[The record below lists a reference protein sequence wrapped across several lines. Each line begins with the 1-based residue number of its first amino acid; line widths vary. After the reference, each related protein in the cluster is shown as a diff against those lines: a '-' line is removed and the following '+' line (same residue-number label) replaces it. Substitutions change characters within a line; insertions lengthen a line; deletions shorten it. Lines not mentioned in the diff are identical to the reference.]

1 MGELCFFMST
11 RRILL
16 LLVSLFA
23 SVAMMA
29 QNVNVTVKLTDASN
43 DEPIGF
49 ATVSLTPE
57 KGSAKYSLTDN
68 NGKGTIEK
76 VKVGKYTFKAEIMG
90 YKSYEKAVEIT
101 KEATDLGVVK
111 MELDQR
117 VLDAASVTATGN
129 PIIIKKDTVEY
140 NASSFKT
147 TDTDMLINLLKKLPG
162 IEVDDSGTITAN
174 GETITKITIDGK
186 TFFLDDPQLASQNLP
201 AKMIEK
207 VKVVKKKSEQA
218 EFTGI
223 DDGND
228 ETIIDL
234 SVQKSMMNGIF
245 GNITGG
251 VGHDIPSKTNDMNDW
266 RYTGNG
272 MVGRFTDS
280 NQLSIIANGNN
291 GAGGM
296 GFTNMGGNM
305 MGQMMGGGGGMGGFG
320 GGMGGFGGGIT
331 TSWMGGVNAAADLL
345 DNRMELSGNYM
356 YSGSNT
362 QSMQES
368 YQENYFDG
376 YTQIEETENTSYQRN
391 NGHRVGVRLDH
402 KFSDNTSIL
411 FQPQFNY
418 SQGGYNQ
425 SQVFDTWRQNNG
437 AEAVKASDGF
447 STNYGLNSNWSANGF
462 LLFRQRLGMPGR
474 TLSLNLSWTLSN
486 NHSDGYNQSVTNT
499 IIGLHPGL
507 SLVNQR
513 VDQGSRTQNAGA
525 RLVYTEPLGGGF
537 YVEGSYQ
544 YNFSQSNSNK
554 DVYNSLYNAM
564 DTYDYDIAAR
574 TMEYLGDGEYD
585 EAYSNKIL
593 NRNINQSAG
602 LAFMYQ
608 EGDVRAQ
615 LGITAN
621 PQNQHNETNGKI
633 YDNKVLNWAPRAM
646 LFYDFNDN
654 ANIRINYNGRSG
666 QPSTSQLMPV
676 PDNSNPLSMTLGNP
690 YLQPYFNHNGRIEL
704 EYSNRATF
712 FTARLNL
719 QGGMNQNPIVNA
731 AWSENNVRY
740 SFPVNG
746 KNTWN
751 GGARIMINAPIA
763 KSNFSISNNSNINYS
778 MSSSYVGSTTLNTD
792 RFWKDEDKSDFDY
805 EAFHDAYPDLNSTPD
820 FIVNSTKTL
829 SVMERL
835 NLNYRSD
842 NFEVRLNGGTRFS
855 KPWYSVK
862 NENANDDITWNNSVG
877 GSINWTIGYTG
888 LTFTTDANYNWYN
901 GYKTDQ
907 PSRLIWNAGLQMPII
922 YNSATIALNA
932 YDMLGQRQN
941 LSRNET
947 GNYLSES
954 RSLSIGR
961 YVILSFT
968 WRFGTFGG
976 RNGRMG
982 GFGGG
987 RGGFGGGRGGRGG
1000 MGGGMM
1006 GGGMMGG
1013 GGFRGG
1019 F

>member
-1 MGELCFFMST
+1 MKGKLCFFMMKK
-11 RRILL
+11 RILL
-16 LLVSLFA
+16 VLVSLFA
-23 SVAMMA
+23 AVALSA
-29 QNVNVTVKLTDASN
+29 QNYNVTVKLEDASN
-43 DEPIGF
+43 GEPVGF
-49 ATVSLTPE
+49 ATVSLNPE
-57 KGSAKYSLTDN
+57 KGNAKYALTDH
-68 NGKGTIEK
+68 NGKGIVEK
-76 VKVGKYTFKAEIMG
+76 VKAGKYTFKAEIMG
-90 YKSYEKAVEIT
+90 YKTYTQEVEV
-101 KEATDLGVVK
+101 KGALDLGTIK
-111 MELDQR
+111 MQLDQE
-117 VLDAASVTATGN
+117 VLDAASVSAVGN

-162 IEVDDSGTITAN
+162 IEVDDSGNITAN

-251 VGHDIPSKTNDMNDW
+251 AGHDIPSKENDMNEY
-266 RYTGNG
+266 RFTGNG
-272 MVGRFTDS
+272 MVGRFTNDS
-280 NQLSIIANGNN
+280 QLSIIANGNN

-305 MGQMMGGGGGMGGFG
+305 MGQMMGGGGTMGGFG

-345 DNRMELSGNYM
+345 DDRMELSGNYM

-362 QSMQES
+362 ESLQDS
-368 YQENYFDG
+368 YQENYYTN
-376 YTQIEETENTSYQRN
+376 YTQIQQTENTSNQRN

-418 SQGGYNQ
+418 SQGAYNQ
-425 SQVFDTWRQNNG
+425 TQVFDTWKDQMTDAG
-437 AEAVKASDGF
+437 KASDGF
-447 STNYGLNSNWSANGF
+447 STNYGLNSNWQANGF
-462 LLFRQRLGMPGR
+462 LLFRQRLGLPGR
-474 TLSLNLSWTLSN
+474 TLSVNLNWTLSN

-499 IIGLHPGL
+499 LNGMNPGTA
-507 SLVNQR
+507 LVNQR
-513 VDQGSRTQNAGA
+513 VDQGSKTQNASA

-544 YNFSQSNSNK
+544 YGYNQSNSDKN
-554 DVYNSLYNAM
+554 VFNSKGGYEDSINYEKHEM
-564 DTYDYDIAAR
+564 DYIK
-574 TMEYLGDGEYD
+574 EGETPD
-585 EAYSNKIL
+585 AAYSNTIL

-621 PQNQHNETNGKI
+621 PQNQHNETNGKP
-633 YDNKVLNWAPRAM
+633 YDNKTMNWAPRAM
-646 LFYDFNDN
+646 LFYDFNEN

-676 PDNSNPLSMTLGNP
+676 LDNSDPTSMTLGNP
-690 YLQPYFNHNGRIEL
+690 YLQPYFNHNGRVEL

-731 AWSENNVRY
+731 TWNENNRRY

-746 KNTWN
+746 KNTYN
-751 GGARIMINAPIA
+751 GGVRIMVNAPIA
-763 KSNFSISNNSNINYS
+763 KSNFSISNNANINYS
-778 MSSSYVGSTTLNTD
+778 MSTSYVGNTTLNTQE
-792 RFWKDEDKSDFDY
+792 FWNETMDDFDY
-805 EAFHDAYPDLNSTPD
+805 EKFHTVHPDLNNDKD
-820 FIVNSTKTL
+820 FIVNATQTL

-842 NFEVRLNGGTRFS
+842 NFEVRVNGGTRFN

-862 NENANDDITWNNSVG
+862 TTGNTENVTWNNSVG

-932 YDMLGQRQN
+932 YDILGQRKN
-941 LSRNET
+941 LSTTQNE
-947 GNYLSES
+947 NLYSES

-1000 MGGGMM
+1000 GFGGGMPMGGGMM
-1006 GGGMMGG
+1006 
-1013 GGFRGG
+1013 F
-1019 F
+1019 

>member
-1 MGELCFFMST
+1 MSK

-16 LLVSLFA
+16 VLVSLFA
-23 SVAMMA
+23 AVAMSA
-29 QNVNVTVKLTDASN
+29 QNHNVTVKLEDASN
-43 DEPIGF
+43 GEAVGF
-49 ATVSLTPE
+49 ATVSLTPA
-57 KGSAKYSLTDN
+57 KGSAKYALTDN
-68 NGKGTIEK
+68 EGHGTIEK
-76 VKVGKYTFKAEIMG
+76 VKDGSYTFKAEIMG
-90 YKSYEKAVEIT
+90 YKTYSKEVEI
-101 KEATDLGVVK
+101 KGATDLGTIK
-111 MELDQR
+111 MELDQQ
-117 VLDAASVTATGN
+117 VLDAASVSATGN

-186 TFFLDDPQLASQNLP
+186 TFFLDDPQMASQNLP

-234 SVQKSMMNGIF
+234 TVQKSMMNGIF
-245 GNITGG
+245 GNVTGG
-251 VGHDIPSKTNDMNDW
+251 VGHDIPSENNDMNDW

-272 MVGRFTDS
+272 MIGRFTDDT
-280 NQLSIIANGNN
+280 QLSVIANGNN

-305 MGQMMGGGGGMGGFG
+305 MGQMMGGGRGMGGGMMGGGMMG

-345 DNRMELSGNYM
+345 DDKMEFSGNYM
-356 YSGSNT
+356 YSGSIT
-362 QSMQES
+362 ES
-368 YQENYFDG
+368 GQKSYEEDYYDG
-376 YTQIEETENTSYQRN
+376 WTQIQETNSTSNQRN

-418 SQGGYNQ
+418 SQGAYNQ
-425 SQVFDTWRQNNG
+425 TQDFKTWKDVYNDPNSL
-437 AEAVKASDGF
+437 ASDGF
-447 STNYGLNSNWSANGF
+447 SSNYGLNSNWSANGF

-474 TLSLNLSWTLSN
+474 TLSLNLNWTLSN
-486 NHSDGYNQSVTNT
+486 NHSDGYNQSLTNT
-499 IIGLHPGL
+499 INGFNPG
-507 SLVNQR
+507 SAVVNQR
-513 VDQGSRTQNAGA
+513 VDQASRTQNAGA

-544 YNFSQSNSNK
+544 YNYSLSKSNK
-554 DVYNSLYNAM
+554 DVYNSIDGDFKIDETNH
-564 DTYDYDIAAR
+564 

-585 EAYSNKIL
+585 NAYSSKIL
-593 NRNINQSAG
+593 NRNITQNAG

-615 LGITAN
+615 LGVSAN
-621 PQNQHNETNGKI
+621 PQRQYNETNGEV
-633 YDNKVLNWAPRAM
+633 YDPGTIWNWAPRAM

-666 QPSTSQLMPV
+666 QPTTSQLMPV
-676 PDNSNPLSMTLGNP
+676 LDNSNPLSMTLGNP
-690 YLQPYFNHNGRIEL
+690 YLTPYFNHNGRVEL
-704 EYSNRATF
+704 EYSNRQTF

-731 AWSENNVRY
+731 SWNENGRKY

-746 KNTWN
+746 KNTYN
-751 GGARIMINAPIA
+751 GSARIMINAPIA

-778 MSSSYVGSTTLNTD
+778 MSTSYVGNKDLDTKD
-792 RFWKDEDKSDFDY
+792 FWNADKSSFDY
-805 EAFHDAYPDLNSTPD
+805 EKFHAAYPDVDDQKFLNA

-842 NFEVRLNGGTRFS
+842 YFELRLNGGTRFN

-862 NENANDDITWNNSVG
+862 TSDTSDNVTWNNSVG

-888 LTFTTDANYNWYN
+888 LTFTTDANYNWYA
-901 GYKTDQ
+901 GYKTEQ

-922 YNSATIALNA
+922 YNQATIALNA
-932 YDMLGQRQN
+932 YDLLGQRNN
-941 LSRNET
+941 LSTTQNE
-947 GNYLSES
+947 NL
-954 RSLSIGR
+954 
-961 YVILSFT
+961 
-968 WRFGTFGG
+968 
-976 RNGRMG
+976 
-982 GFGGG
+982 
-987 RGGFGGGRGGRGG
+987 
-1000 MGGGMM
+1000 
-1006 GGGMMGG
+1006 
-1013 GGFRGG
+1013 
-1019 F
+1019 

>member
-1 MGELCFFMST
+1 MSK

-16 LLVSLFA
+16 VLVSLFA
-23 SVAMMA
+23 AVAMSA
-29 QNVNVTVKLTDASN
+29 QNHNVTVKLEDASN
-43 DEPIGF
+43 GEAVGF
-49 ATVSLTPE
+49 ATVSLTPA
-57 KGSAKYSLTDN
+57 KGSAKYALTDN
-68 NGKGTIEK
+68 EGHGTIEK
-76 VKVGKYTFKAEIMG
+76 VKDGSYTFKAEIMG
-90 YKSYEKAVEIT
+90 YKTYSKEVEI
-101 KEATDLGVVK
+101 KGATDLGTIK
-111 MELDQR
+111 MELDQQ
-117 VLDAASVTATGN
+117 VLDAASVSATGN

-162 IEVDDSGTITAN
+162 IEVDDSGNITAN
-174 GETITKITIDGK
+174 GESITKITIDGK
-186 TFFLDDPQLASQNLP
+186 TFFLDDPQMASQNLP

-234 SVQKSMMNGIF
+234 TVQKSMMNGIF
-245 GNITGG
+245 GNVTGG
-251 VGHDIPSKTNDMNDW
+251 VGHDIPSKNNDLNDW

-272 MVGRFTDS
+272 MVGRFTDDT
-280 NQLSIIANGNN
+280 QLSVIANGNN

-305 MGQMMGGGGGMGGFG
+305 MGQMMGGGRGMGGGMMGGGMMG

-345 DNRMELSGNYM
+345 DDKMEFSGNYM
-356 YSGSNT
+356 YSGSIT
-362 QSMQES
+362 QSEQDS
-368 YQENYFDG
+368 YQENYFKDKP
-376 YTQIEETENTSYQRN
+376 TQIQETSNTSYQRN

-425 SQVFDTWRQNNG
+425 TQVFDTWLGSKGDDSKLN
-437 AEAVKASDGF
+437 DGF
-447 STNYGLNSNWSANGF
+447 STNNGLNSNWQANGF
-462 LLFRQRLGMPGR
+462 LLFRQRLGIPGR
-474 TLSLNLSWTLSN
+474 TLSVNLNWTLSN
-486 NHSDGYNQSVTNT
+486 NHSDGNNQSITNT
-499 IIGLHPGL
+499 HAGLAPQI
-507 SLVNQR
+507 VNQR
-513 VDQGSRTQNAGA
+513 VDQSSKTQNASA

-544 YNFSQSNSNK
+544 YSYNLSDSDK
-554 DVYNSLYNAM
+554 DVYNSK
-564 DTYDYDIAAR
+564 DGDFEIDYEKH
-574 TMEYLGDGEYD
+574 TMKYLGDGARD
-585 EAYSNKIL
+585 EDYSSKII

-615 LGITAN
+615 LGVTAN
-621 PQNQHNETNGKI
+621 PQKQHNETNGKT
-633 YDNKVLNWAPRAM
+633 YDNKVLNWSPRAM

-666 QPSTSQLMPV
+666 QPTTSQLMPV
-676 PDNSNPLSMTLGNP
+676 LDNSNPMSMSLGNP
-690 YLQPYFNHNGRIEL
+690 YLTPYFNHNGRVEL
-704 EYSNRATF
+704 EYSNRQTF

-731 AWSENNVRY
+731 SWNDNMGRRY
-740 SFPVNG
+740 TFPVNG
-746 KNTWN
+746 KNTYN
-751 GGARIMINAPIA
+751 GSVRIMVNAPIA
-763 KSNFSISNNSNINYS
+763 KSNFSISNNANVNYS
-778 MSSSYVGSTTLNTD
+778 MSTSYVGASNLDTD
-792 RFWKDEDKSDFDY
+792 RFWNDKKTEFDY
-805 EAFHDAYPDLNSTPD
+805 EMFHDAYPDLNNTPD
-820 FIVNSTKTL
+820 FIVNATQTL

-842 NFEVRLNGGTRFS
+842 YFEFRVNGGTRFN

-862 NENANDDITWNNSVG
+862 TDDTNDNATWNNSVG

-888 LTFTTDANYNWYN
+888 LTFTTDANYNWYA

-922 YNSATIALNA
+922 YNQATISLNA
-932 YDMLGQRQN
+932 YDLLGQRNN
-941 LSRNET
+941 LSTTQNE
-947 GNYLSES
+947 NLYSES

-982 GFGGG
+982 GFGGFGGG
-987 RGGFGGGRGGRGG
+987 RGGRGGRGG
-1000 MGGGMM
+1000 MGGGMPM

-1013 GGFRGG
+1013 GMPPMM
-1019 F
+1019 

>member
-1 MGELCFFMST
+1 MFK

-16 LLVSLFA
+16 ILASLFA

-29 QNVNVTVKLTDASN
+29 QNVNVTVKLEDASN
-43 DEPIGF
+43 GEPVGF
-49 ATVSLTPE
+49 ATVSLTPA
-57 KGSAKYSLTDN
+57 KGSAKYSLSDHS
-68 NGKGTIEK
+68 GKATIEK
-76 VKVGKYTFKAEIMG
+76 VKAGKYTLKAEILG
-90 YKSYEKAVEIT
+90 YKAYEKEVEVSR
-101 KEATDLGVVK
+101 EVTDLGTIK
-111 MELDQR
+111 MELDQE

-147 TDTDMLINLLKKLPG
+147 TDTDMLVNLLKKLPG
-162 IEVDDSGTITAN
+162 IEVDDNGTITAN
-174 GETITKITIDGK
+174 GEEITKITIDGK

-234 SVQKSMMNGIF
+234 SVQKSMMNGVF

-251 VGHDIPSKTNDMNDW
+251 VGHDIPSKENDMNDW

-280 NQLSIIANGNN
+280 SQLSVIANGNN

-305 MGQMMGGGGGMGGFG
+305 MGQMMGGGRGMGGMGGG
-320 GGMGGFGGGIT
+320 MMGGMGGFGGGIT

-345 DNRMELSGNYM
+345 DDKMEFSGNYM

-362 QSMQES
+362 ESLQDS
-368 YQENYFDG
+368 YQENYYDG
-376 YTQIEETENTSYQRN
+376 WTQIQKTENTSFQRN

-418 SQGGYNQ
+418 SQGSYNQ
-425 SQVFDTWRQNNG
+425 TQVFDTWRNVMDAAN
-437 AEAVKASDGF
+437 KATDGF

-474 TLSLNLSWTLSN
+474 TLSLNVNWTLSN

-499 IIGLHPGL
+499 INGMNPGAA
-507 SLVNQR
+507 LVNQR
-513 VDQGSRTQNAGA
+513 VDQSSRTQNAGA

-554 DVYNSLYNAM
+554 DVYNSLFNAM
-564 DTYDYDIAAR
+564 GTYDYDIAAR
-574 TMEYLGDGEYD
+574 TMEYLGDGGRD

-621 PQNQHNETNGKI
+621 PQHQHNETTGHEPTDI
-633 YDNKVLNWAPRAM
+633 KVLNWAPRAM

-676 PDNSNPLSMTLGNP
+676 LDNSNPLSMTLGNP
-690 YLQPYFNHNGRIEL
+690 FLKPYFNHNGRVEL
-704 EYSNRATF
+704 EYSNRQTF

-731 AWSENNVRY
+731 SWNEGGRQY

-751 GGARIMINAPIA
+751 GGVRIMVNAPIA
-763 KSNFSISNNSNINYS
+763 KSNFSISNNANVNYS
-778 MSSSYVGSTTLNTD
+778 NSTSYVGAATLNT
-792 RFWKDEDKSDFDY
+792 REFWNEDMTKFDY
-805 EAFHDAYPDLNSTPD
+805 DEFHKVHSDLNDDKD
-820 FIVNSTKTL
+820 FIVNSTQTL

-842 NFEVRLNGGTRFS
+842 NFEVRVNGGTRFN

-862 NENANDDITWNNSVG
+862 TTNNNENVTWNNSVG

-901 GYKTDQ
+901 GYKTEQ

-932 YDMLGQRQN
+932 YDILGQRKN
-941 LSRNET
+941 LSTTQNE
-947 GNYLSES
+947 NLYSES

-982 GFGGG
+982 GFMGGG

-1000 MGGGMM
+1000 GFGGGMPMGGGMM
-1006 GGGMMGG
+1006 
-1013 GGFRGG
+1013 F
-1019 F
+1019 

>member
-1 MGELCFFMST
+1 MST

-16 LLVSLFA
+16 SLVSLFA
-23 SVAMMA
+23 SLAMMA

-162 IEVDDSGTITAN
+162 IEVDDSGNITAN

-234 SVQKSMMNGIF
+234 TVQKSMMNGIF

-251 VGHDIPSKTNDMNDW
+251 VGHDIPSKENDMNDW

-280 NQLSIIANGNN
+280 SQLSVIANGNN

-305 MGQMMGGGGGMGGFG
+305 MGQMMGGGRGMGGMGGGAMG
-320 GGMGGFGGGIT
+320 GGMGGMGGGIT

-345 DNRMELSGNYM
+345 DGNMELSGNYM
-356 YSGSNT
+356 YNGSIT
-362 QSMQES
+362 ES
-368 YQENYFDG
+368 LNETYQENYYDG
-376 YTQIEETENTSYQRN
+376 WTQIQETVNTSNQRN

-418 SQGGYNQ
+418 SQGAYNQ
-425 SQVFDTWRQNNG
+425 TQVFDTWKDQHNDAN
-437 AEAVKASDGF
+437 KASDGF
-447 STNYGLNSNWSANGF
+447 SANYGLNNNWTANGF

-474 TLSLNLSWTLSN
+474 TLSVNLSWTLSN
-486 NHSDGYNQSVTNT
+486 NHSDGYNQSLTNT
-499 IIGLHPGL
+499 LNGFNPGATV
-507 SLVNQR
+507 VNQR
-513 VDQGSRTQNAGA
+513 VDQASRTQNAGA

-544 YNFSQSNSNK
+544 YNYSQSNSNK
-554 DVYNSLYNAM
+554 DVYNSK
-564 DTYDYDIAAR
+564 DGDFKIDEEKH
-574 TMEYLGDGEYD
+574 TMEYLGDGSYD
-585 EAYSNKIL
+585 DAYSNKIL

-608 EGDVRAQ
+608 EGSVRAQ

-621 PQNQHNETNGKI
+621 PQHQHNETTGHEPTDI
-633 YDNKVLNWAPRAM
+633 KVLNWAPRAM

-676 PDNSNPLSMTLGNP
+676 LDNSNPMSMSLGNP
-690 YLQPYFNHNGRIEL
+690 YLTPYFNHNGRMEL
-704 EYSNRATF
+704 EFSNRATF

-731 AWSENNVRY
+731 AWNENGRQY
-740 SFPVNG
+740 TFPVNG
-746 KNTWN
+746 KNTYN
-751 GGARIMINAPIA
+751 GGVRIMINAPIA

-778 MSSSYVGSTTLNTD
+778 SSTSYVGASSLSTAD
-792 RFWKDEDKSDFDY
+792 FWNEDMSSFDY
-805 EAFHDAYPDLNSTPD
+805 EKFHNAHSDLNNDKD
-820 FIVNSTKTL
+820 FLVNATQTL

-842 NFEVRLNGGTRFS
+842 YFEVRLNGGTRFN
-855 KPWYSVK
+855 KPWYSIK
-862 NENANDDITWNNSVG
+862 SDTQTENVTWNNSVG

-901 GYKTDQ
+901 GYKTEQ

-922 YNSATIALNA
+922 YNQATIALNA
-932 YDMLGQRQN
+932 YDILGQRKN
-941 LSRNET
+941 LSTTQNE
-947 GNYLSES
+947 NLYSES

-961 YVILSFT
+961 YIIVSFT

-982 GFGGG
+982 GMGGMM
-987 RGGFGGGRGGRGG
+987 GGGRGGRGGGRG

-1013 GGFRGG
+1013 GMPPMM
-1019 F
+1019 

>member
-1 MGELCFFMST
+1 MST
-11 RRILL
+11 KRILL
-16 LLVSLFA
+16 ILVSLFA

-29 QNVNVTVKLTDASN
+29 QNVNVTVKLEDASN
-43 DEPIGF
+43 GEPVGF

-57 KGSAKYSLTDN
+57 KGSSKYSLTDN
-68 NGKGTIEK
+68 EGKGTIEK
-76 VKVGKYTFKAEIMG
+76 VKAGKYTFKAEIMG
-90 YKSYEKAVEIT
+90 YKTYEKAVEIT
-101 KEATDLGVVK
+101 REAADLGTVK
-111 MELDQR
+111 MDLDQR

-234 SVQKSMMNGIF
+234 SVQKSMMNGVF
-245 GNITGG
+245 GNITAGA
-251 VGHDIPSKTNDMNDW
+251 GHDIPSKENDMNEF
-266 RYTGNG
+266 RFNGNG
-272 MVGRFTDS
+272 MIGRFTNDS
-280 NQLSIIANGNN
+280 QLSIIANGNN

-305 MGQMMGGGGGMGGFG
+305 MGQMMGGGRGMGGMGGG
-320 GGMGGFGGGIT
+320 GGFGGGIT

-345 DNRMELSGNYM
+345 DDKMELSGNYM
-356 YSGSNT
+356 YSGSIT
-362 QSMQES
+362 ESKTDS
-368 YQENYFDG
+368 YQENYYDG
-376 YTQIEETENTSYQRN
+376 WTQIQNSENASNQRN

-425 SQVFDTWRQNNG
+425 SQVFDTWNDAMTDANK
-437 AEAVKASDGF
+437 VTDGF
-447 STNYGLNSNWSANGF
+447 STNYGLNSNWQANGF
-462 LLFRQRLGMPGR
+462 LLLRQRLGIPGR
-474 TLSLNLSWTLSN
+474 TLSLNLNWTLSN
-486 NHSDGYNQSVTNT
+486 NHSDGYNQSVTQYYD
-499 IIGLHPGL
+499 GRDAA
-507 SLVNQR
+507 LVNQH
-513 VDQGSRTQNAGA
+513 VDQKSRTQNGSA

-544 YNFSQSNSNK
+544 YSYNQSNTNK
-554 DVYNSLYNAM
+554 DVFNSVFNQFG
-564 DTYDYDIAAR
+564 TYDYNVADR
-574 TMEYLGDGEYD
+574 TMTFISDGAKD
-585 EAYSNKIL
+585 EAYSNEIL

-615 LGITAN
+615 LGFSAN
-621 PQNQHNETNGKI
+621 PQNQYNLTNGKE
-633 YDNKVLNWAPRAM
+633 YTNKVLNWAPRAM

-676 PDNSNPLSMTLGNP
+676 LDNSNPLSMSLGNP
-690 YLQPYFNHNGRIEL
+690 YLKPYFNHNGRIEL

-719 QGGMNQNPIVNA
+719 QGGLNKNPIVNA
-731 AWSENNVRY
+731 SWVGIDNKTY
-740 SFPVNG
+740 TFPVNG
-746 KNTWN
+746 LDTYN
-751 GGARIMINAPIA
+751 GSARIMVNAPIA
-763 KSNFSISNNSNINYS
+763 KSNFSISNTSNINYS
-778 MSSSYVGSTTLNTD
+778 KSGSYVGANRLDPSPYWNAD
-792 RFWKDEDKSDFDY
+792 MSDFNY
-805 EAFHDAYPDLNSTPD
+805 EKFHADYPDLNESAD
-820 FIVNSTKTL
+820 FISNITQTL

-842 NFEVRLNGGTRFS
+842 YLEVRVNGGTRFN

-862 NENANDDITWNNSVG
+862 NAGNTEDITWNNSVG
-877 GSINWTIGYTG
+877 GSINWTVGYTG
-888 LTFTTDANYNWYN
+888 LQFTTDANYNWYN
-901 GYKTDQ
+901 GYKTEQ
-907 PSRLIWNAGLQMPII
+907 PSRLIWNAGLSMPII
-922 YNSATIALNA
+922 YNQATISLNA
-932 YDMLGQRQN
+932 YDILGQRKNLNTTQN
-941 LSRNET
+941 ANT
-947 GNYLSES
+947 YSES

-982 GFGGG
+982 GFM
-987 RGGFGGGRGGRGG
+987 GGGRGGRGMGGRGMGGPG
-1000 MGGGMM
+1000 MGGGF
-1006 GGGMMGG
+1006 GGGMPPMM
-1013 GGFRGG
+1013 
-1019 F
+1019 

>member
-1 MGELCFFMST
+1 M

-16 LLVSLFA
+16 VLVSLFA
-23 SVAMMA
+23 AVAMSA
-29 QNVNVTVKLTDASN
+29 QNVNVTVKLEDASN
-43 DEPIGF
+43 GEPVGF

-57 KGSAKYSLTDN
+57 KGSAKYALTDHD
-68 NGKGTIEK
+68 GKGTIEK
-76 VKVGKYTFKAEIMG
+76 VKAGKYTFKAEIMG
-90 YKSYEKAVEIT
+90 YKPYEKAVEVGR
-101 KEATDLGVVK
+101 EATDLGVVK
-111 MELDQR
+111 MELDQE
-117 VLDAASVTATGN
+117 VLDAASVSATGN

-162 IEVDDSGTITAN
+162 IEVDDNGSITAN

-186 TFFLDDPQLASQNLP
+186 TFFLDDPQIASQNLP

-245 GNITGG
+245 GNVTGG
-251 VGHDIPSKTNDMNDW
+251 VGHDIPSKENDMNDW

-272 MVGRFTDS
+272 MVGRFTDDS
-280 NQLSIIANGNN
+280 QLSVIANGNN

-305 MGQMMGGGGGMGGFG
+305 MGQMMGGGRGMGGGMMGGMGGF
-320 GGMGGFGGGIT
+320 GGFGGGIT

-345 DNRMELSGNYM
+345 DDKMQLSGNYM
-356 YSGSNT
+356 LSGSNT
-362 QSMQES
+362 ESLNES
-368 YQENYFDG
+368 YQENYYDG
-376 YTQIEETENTSYQRN
+376 WTQIQETTNTSNQRN
-391 NGHRVGVRLDH
+391 NSHMVGVRLDH

-418 SQGGYNQ
+418 SRGAYNQ
-425 SQVFDTWRQNNG
+425 TQVFDTWKDLKNDAN
-437 AEAVKASDGF
+437 KASDGF

-474 TLSLNLSWTLSN
+474 TLSLNLNWTLSN
-486 NHSDGYNQSVTNT
+486 NHSDGYNQSLTNT
-499 IIGLHPGL
+499 INGMNPGAAV
-507 SLVNQR
+507 VNQR
-513 VDQGSRTQNAGA
+513 VDQASRTQNAGA

-554 DVYNSLYNAM
+554 DVYNSKEGDFEIDSDLH
-564 DTYDYDIAAR
+564 
-574 TMEYLGDGEYD
+574 TMKYLGDGMYD
-585 EAYSNKIL
+585 AAYSNKIL

-621 PQNQHNETNGKI
+621 PQHQHNETTGHKPTDI
-633 YDNKVLNWAPRAM
+633 KVLNWAPRAM

-676 PDNSNPLSMTLGNP
+676 LDNSNPLSMTLGNP
-690 YLQPYFNHNGRIEL
+690 YLTPYFNHNGRIEL
-704 EYSNRATF
+704 EYSNRQTF

-731 AWSENNVRY
+731 SWNENGRQY

-746 KNTWN
+746 KNTYN
-751 GGARIMINAPIA
+751 GSARVMVNAPIA

-778 MSSSYVGSTTLNTD
+778 SSTSYVGKSGEDGLNTKE
-792 RFWKDEDKSDFDY
+792 FWNDEMTSFDY
-805 EAFHDAYPDLNSTPD
+805 VKFHEKHPDPNNDPS
-820 FIVNSTKTL
+820 FIVNSTRTL

-842 NFEVRLNGGTRFS
+842 YLEVRLNGGTRFN

-862 NENANDDITWNNSVG
+862 NSGNTENVTWNNSVG

-901 GYKTDQ
+901 GYKTEQ

-922 YNSATIALNA
+922 YNQATIALNA
-932 YDMLGQRQN
+932 YDILGQRKN
-941 LSRNET
+941 LSTTQNE
-947 GNYLSES
+947 NLYSES

-961 YVILSFT
+961 YIIVSFT

-982 GFGGG
+982 GFGG
-987 RGGFGGGRGGRGG
+987 FGGGRGGRGGRGGMGGGRG

-1013 GGFRGG
+1013 GMMF
-1019 F
+1019 

>member
-1 MGELCFFMST
+1 MST

-16 LLVSLFA
+16 ILVSLFA

-29 QNVNVTVKLTDASN
+29 QNVTVTVKLEDASN
-43 DEPIGF
+43 GEPVGF
-49 ATVSLTPE
+49 ATVSLNPE
-57 KGSAKYSLTDN
+57 KGSAKYSLSDN
-68 NGKGTIEK
+68 TGKAVIEK
-76 VKVGKYTFKAEIMG
+76 VKAGKYVFKAEIMG
-90 YKSYEKAVEIT
+90 YKPVEKAVEVGR
-101 KEATDLGVVK
+101 EALDLGVVK
-111 MELDQR
+111 MELDQE
-117 VLDAASVTATGN
+117 VLDAASVSATGN

-162 IEVDDSGTITAN
+162 IEVDDNGTITAN

-186 TFFLDDPQLASQNLP
+186 TFFLDDPSIASSNLP

-234 SVQKSMMNGIF
+234 TVQKSMMNGVF
-245 GNITGG
+245 GNVTGG
-251 VGHDIPSKTNDMNDW
+251 VGHDIPSKENDMNDW
-266 RYTGNG
+266 RFNGNG
-272 MVGRFTDS
+272 MIGRFTDS
-280 NQLSIIANGNN
+280 NQISIIGNGNN

-305 MGQMMGGGGGMGGFG
+305 MGQMMGGGRGMGGMG
-320 GGMGGFGGGIT
+320 GGFGGGIT

-345 DNRMELSGNYM
+345 DDRMELSGNYM

-362 QSMQES
+362 QSEQDS
-368 YQENYFDG
+368 YQENYFKDAP
-376 YTQIEETENTSYQRN
+376 TQFQETTNTSYQRN
-391 NGHRVGVRLDH
+391 NSHRVVVRLDH

-418 SQGGYNQ
+418 SKGGYNQ
-425 SQVFDTWRQNNG
+425 SQVFDTWRGDMTDANKLN
-437 AEAVKASDGF
+437 DGF
-447 STNYGLNSNWSANGF
+447 STNNGLNSNWQANGF
-462 LLFRQRLGMPGR
+462 LLLRQRLGMPGR
-474 TLSLNLSWTLSN
+474 TLSVNLNWTLSN

-499 IIGLHPGL
+499 YDGEEAK
-507 SLVNQR
+507 LVNQR
-513 VDQGSRTQNAGA
+513 VDQSSRTQNASA

-544 YNFSQSNSNK
+544 YSYNQSNTDK
-554 DVYNSLYNAM
+554 DVYNSLYNSFG
-564 DTYDYDIAAR
+564 TYDYDIAAR
-574 TMEYLGDGEYD
+574 TMKYVGDGERD
-585 EAYSNKIL
+585 EDYSNKIL

-615 LGITAN
+615 LGVTAN
-621 PQNQHNETNGKI
+621 PQNQHNETNGKE
-633 YDNKVLNWAPRAM
+633 YDNKVLNWSPRAM

-654 ANIRINYNGRSG
+654 ANIRVNYNGRSG

-676 PDNSNPLSMTLGNP
+676 LDNSNAMSQSLGNP
-690 YLQPYFNHNGRIEL
+690 FLQPYFNHNGRVEL

-731 AWSENNVRY
+731 SWNDAIGRRY
-740 SFPVNG
+740 TFPVNG

-751 GGARIMINAPIA
+751 GGARIMVNAPIA

-778 MSSSYVGSTTLNTD
+778 MSTSYVGASNLDTD
-792 RFWKDEDKSDFDY
+792 RFWNDKRTEFDY
-805 EAFHDAYPDLNSTPD
+805 EKFHEAYPDLNDTPD
-820 FIVNSTKTL
+820 FIVNETRTL
-829 SVMERL
+829 RVMERL

-842 NFEVRLNGGTRFS
+842 DLEVRINGGTTFN

-862 NENANDDITWNNSVG
+862 TTGNTEDITWNNSVG
-877 GSINWTIGYTG
+877 GSINWSVGYTG
-888 LTFTTDANYNWYN
+888 LQFTTDANYNWYN

-907 PSRLIWNAGLQMPII
+907 PSRLIWNAGLQKSII
-922 YNSATIALNA
+922 YNQATISLNA
-932 YDMLGQRQN
+932 YDILGQRKN
-941 LSRNET
+941 LSTTQNE
-947 GNYLSES
+947 NLYSES

-961 YVILSFT
+961 YVMLSFT

-987 RGGFGGGRGGRGG
+987 RGGFGGGRGGMGGGRGG

-1013 GGFRGG
+1013 GFRGG

>member
-1 MGELCFFMST
+1 M
-11 RRILL
+11 
-16 LLVSLFA
+16 LVSLFA
-23 SVAMMA
+23 SLAMMA
-29 QNVNVTVKLTDASN
+29 QNVNVTVKLEDASN

-111 MELDQR
+111 MELDQK

-162 IEVDDSGTITAN
+162 IEVDDNGSITAN

-186 TFFLDDPQLASQNLP
+186 TFFLDDPSIASQNLP

-234 SVQKSMMNGIF
+234 SVQKSMMNGVF
-245 GNITGG
+245 GNVTGG
-251 VGHDIPSKTNDMNDW
+251 VGHDIPSKENDMNDW
-266 RYTGNG
+266 RFNGNG
-272 MVGRFTDS
+272 MIGRFTDS
-280 NQLSIIANGNN
+280 NQISIIGNGNN

-305 MGQMMGGGGGMGGFG
+305 MGQMMGGGRGMGGMG

-345 DNRMELSGNYM
+345 DDKMEFSGNYM

-362 QSMQES
+362 ESMQES
-368 YQENYFDG
+368 YQENYFKDAP
-376 YTQIEETENTSYQRN
+376 TQIQETSNSSYQRN
-391 NGHRVGVRLDH
+391 NGHRVGVRIDH

-425 SQVFDTWRQNNG
+425 TQVFDTWLQS
-437 AEAVKASDGF
+437 KADGNKLNDGF
-447 STNYGLNSNWSANGF
+447 STNNGLNSNWQANGF
-462 LLFRQRLGMPGR
+462 MLFRQRLGIPGR
-474 TLSLNLSWTLSN
+474 TLSVNLNWTLSN
-486 NHSDGYNQSVTNT
+486 NHSDGYNQSITNT
-499 IIGLHPGL
+499 YAGLAPQI
-507 SLVNQR
+507 VNQR
-513 VDQGSRTQNAGA
+513 VDQASKTQNASA

-544 YNFSQSNSNK
+544 YSYNLSNTDK
-554 DVYNSLYNAM
+554 DVYNSKAG
-564 DTYDYDIAAR
+564 DFEIDYDTH
-574 TMEYLGDGEYD
+574 TMKYLGDGGRD
-585 EAYSNKIL
+585 EDYSSKIL

-615 LGITAN
+615 LGVTAN

-633 YDNKVLNWAPRAM
+633 YDNKVLNWSPRAM

-654 ANIRINYNGRSG
+654 ANIRLNYNGRSG

-676 PDNSNPLSMTLGNP
+676 LDNSNPMSMSLGNP
-690 YLQPYFNHNGRIEL
+690 YLTPYFNHNGRMEL
-704 EYSNRATF
+704 EFSNRATF

-731 AWSENNVRY
+731 SWNDANGRRY
-740 SFPVNG
+740 TFPVNG
-746 KNTWN
+746 RNTYN
-751 GGARIMINAPIA
+751 GSVRIMVNAPIA
-763 KSNFSISNNSNINYS
+763 KSNFSISNNANVNYS
-778 MSSSYVGSTTLNTD
+778 MSTSYVGASKLDTD
-792 RFWKDEDKSDFDY
+792 RFWNDKKTEFDY
-805 EAFHDAYPDLNSTPD
+805 EKFHDAYPDLNNTPD
-820 FIVNSTKTL
+820 FIVNATRTL

-835 NLNYRSD
+835 NLTYRSD
-842 NFEVRLNGGTRFS
+842 DLELRVNGGTRFN

-862 NENANDDITWNNSVG
+862 TTGNTEDITWNNSVG

-888 LTFTTDANYNWYN
+888 LQFTTDANYNWYN
-901 GYKTDQ
+901 GYKTEQ
-907 PSRLIWNAGLQMPII
+907 PSRLIWNAGLSCPII
-922 YNSATIALNA
+922 YNSATISLNA
-932 YDMLGQRQN
+932 YDILGQRKN
-941 LSRNET
+941 LSTTQNE
-947 GNYLSES
+947 NLYSES

-987 RGGFGGGRGGRGG
+987 RGGWGGGRGGRGG
-1000 MGGGMM
+1000 MGGGMPM

-1013 GGFRGG
+1013 GFRGG

>member
-1 MGELCFFMST
+1 M
-11 RRILL
+11 
-16 LLVSLFA
+16 LVSLFA

-29 QNVNVTVKLTDASN
+29 QNVNVTVKLEDASN
-43 DEPIGF
+43 GEPVGF
-49 ATVSLTPE
+49 ATVSLAPE

-101 KEATDLGVVK
+101 REATDLGVIK
-111 MELDQR
+111 MELDQE
-117 VLDAASVTATGN
+117 VLDAASVSATGN

-162 IEVDDSGTITAN
+162 IEVDESGSITAN

-186 TFFLDDPQLASQNLP
+186 TFFLDDPSIASQNLP

-234 SVQKSMMNGIF
+234 TVQKSMMNGIF
-245 GNITGG
+245 GNVTGG
-251 VGHDIPSKTNDMNDW
+251 VGHDIPSKDNDMNDW
-266 RYTGNG
+266 RFNGNG
-272 MVGRFTDS
+272 MIGRFTSD
-280 NQLSIIANGNN
+280 NQLSLIGNGNN

-305 MGQMMGGGGGMGGFG
+305 MGQMMGGGRGMGGMG

-345 DNRMELSGNYM
+345 DDKMEFSGNYM
-356 YSGSNT
+356 YSGSN
-362 QSMQES
+362 SLSKQES
-368 YQENYFDG
+368 YQENYYDG
-376 YTQIEETENTSYQRN
+376 WTQIQETENSSNQRN
-391 NGHRVGVRLDH
+391 NGHRVGLRIDH

-411 FQPQFNY
+411 FQPQFNF
-418 SQGGYNQ
+418 SQGAYNQ
-425 SQVFDTWRQNNG
+425 TQVFDTWRNEKTDAG
-437 AEAVKASDGF
+437 KATDGF
-447 STNYGLNSNWSANGF
+447 STNYGLNSNWQANGF
-462 LLFRQRLGMPGR
+462 LLLRQRLGMPGR
-474 TLSLNLSWTLSN
+474 TLSLNLNWGLSN
-486 NHSDGYNQSVTNT
+486 NHSDGYNQSVTNNYT
-499 IIGLHPGL
+499 GAPA

-513 VDQGSRTQNAGA
+513 VDQSSKSQNASA

-544 YNFSQSNSNK
+544 YSYNLSNSNK
-554 DVYNSLYNAM
+554 DVYNSLFNPSG
-564 DTYDYDIAAR
+564 TYDYNIAAR
-574 TMEYLGDGEYD
+574 TMEYLGDGGRD
-585 EAYSNKIL
+585 DAYSNKIL
-593 NRNINQSAG
+593 NKNINQSAG

-615 LGITAN
+615 LGVSMN
-621 PQNQHNETNGKI
+621 PQYQYNETTGHKPTEI
-633 YDNKVLNWAPRAM
+633 KVVNWAPRAM

-666 QPSTSQLMPV
+666 QPTTSQLMPV
-676 PDNSNPLSMTLGNP
+676 LDNSNPMSMSLGNP

-704 EYSNRATF
+704 EYSNRASF

-731 AWSENNVRY
+731 TWNENNRRY

-746 KNTWN
+746 KNTYN
-751 GGARIMINAPIA
+751 GGARIMVNAPIA

-778 MSSSYVGSTTLNTD
+778 MSTSYVGASTLSTKE
-792 RFWKDEDKSDFDY
+792 FWNEDMSNFDY
-805 EAFHDAYPDLNSTPD
+805 EKFHSAHGDLNNDKD
-820 FIVNSTKTL
+820 FIVNATRTL

-842 NFEVRLNGGTRFS
+842 DLEIRLNGGTRFN

-862 NENANDDITWNNSVG
+862 TTGSTEDVTWNNSVG
-877 GSINWTIGYTG
+877 GSINWTVGYTG
-888 LTFTTDANYNWYN
+888 LQFTTDANYNWYN
-901 GYKTDQ
+901 GYKTEQ
-907 PSRLIWNAGLQMPII
+907 PSRLIWNAGFSFPII
-922 YNSATIALNA
+922 YNSATISLNA
-932 YDMLGQRQN
+932 YDILGQRNN
-941 LSRNET
+941 LSTNQTE
-947 GNYLSES
+947 NLYSES

-961 YVILSFT
+961 YVMLSFT

-982 GFGGG
+982 GFGG
-987 RGGFGGGRGGRGG
+987 FGGGRGGRGG
-1000 MGGGMM
+1000 FGGGMPPMGGGMM
-1006 GGGMMGG
+1006 GGGRP
-1013 GGFRGG
+1013 F
-1019 F
+1019 

>member
-1 MGELCFFMST
+1 MKGKLCFFMMKK
-11 RRILL
+11 RILL
-16 LLVSLFA
+16 VLVSLFA
-23 SVAMMA
+23 AVALSA
-29 QNVNVTVKLTDASN
+29 QNYNVTVKLEDASN
-43 DEPIGF
+43 GEPVGF
-49 ATVSLTPE
+49 ATVSLNPE
-57 KGSAKYSLTDN
+57 KGNAKYALTDH
-68 NGKGTIEK
+68 NGKGIVEK
-76 VKVGKYTFKAEIMG
+76 VKAGKYTFKAEIMG
-90 YKSYEKAVEIT
+90 YKTYTQEVEV
-101 KEATDLGVVK
+101 KGALDLGTIK
-111 MELDQR
+111 MQLDQE
-117 VLDAASVTATGN
+117 VLDAASVSAVGN

-251 VGHDIPSKTNDMNDW
+251 AGHDIPSKENDMNEY
-266 RYTGNG
+266 RFTGNG
-272 MVGRFTDS
+272 MVGRFTNDS
-280 NQLSIIANGNN
+280 QLSIIANGNN

-305 MGQMMGGGGGMGGFG
+305 MGQMMGGGAMGGFG

-345 DNRMELSGNYM
+345 DDRMELSGNYM

-362 QSMQES
+362 ESLQDS
-368 YQENYFDG
+368 YQENYYTN
-376 YTQIEETENTSYQRN
+376 YTQIQQTENTSNQRN
-391 NGHRVGVRLDH
+391 SGHRVGVRLDH

-418 SQGGYNQ
+418 SQGSYNQ
-425 SQVFDTWRQNNG
+425 SQIFDSWLNEKNDANKQN
-437 AEAVKASDGF
+437 EGF
-447 STNYGLNSNWSANGF
+447 SSNYGLNSNWQANGF
-462 LLFRQRLGMPGR
+462 LLFRQRLGIPGR
-474 TLSLNLSWTLSN
+474 TLSVNLNWTLSN
-486 NHSDGYNQSVTNT
+486 NHSDGKNQSYTKTYNGSDPV
-499 IIGLHPGL
+499 
-507 SLVNQR
+507 LVNQR
-513 VDQGSRTQNAGA
+513 VDLSSRTQNAGA
-525 RLVYTEPLGGGF
+525 RVVYTEPLGAGF

-544 YNFSQSNSNK
+544 YNYSQSNSNK
-554 DVYNSLYNAM
+554 DVYNSIWNTLG
-564 DTYDYDIAAR
+564 TYDYDLAAR
-574 TMEYLGDGEYD
+574 TIEYIADGERD
-585 EAYSNKIL
+585 DAYSNKIL

-615 LGITAN
+615 LGVSAN
-621 PQNQHNETNGKI
+621 PQNQHNETNGKE

-654 ANIRINYNGRSG
+654 ANIRLNYNGRSG

-676 PDNSNPLSMTLGNP
+676 LDNSNPMSRSLGNP
-690 YLQPYFNHNGRIEL
+690 YLQPYFNHNGRMEF
-704 EYSNRATF
+704 EFSNKETF

-719 QGGMNQNPIVNA
+719 QGGMNKNPIVNA
-731 AWSENNVRY
+731 TWQDQIGRTY

-746 KNTWN
+746 QTTYN
-751 GGARIMINAPIA
+751 GSARIMINAPIA
-763 KSNFSISNNSNINYS
+763 KSNFSISNNSNISYS
-778 MSSSYVGSTTLNTD
+778 KSGSYVGADRLDMDPYWNEDMTD
-792 RFWKDEDKSDFDY
+792 FNY
-805 EAFHDAYPDLNSTPD
+805 EKFHEAYPDLNNTPD
-820 FIVNSTKTL
+820 FVANTTQTL

-835 NLNYRSD
+835 RLTYRSD
-842 NFEVRLNGGTRFS
+842 DLELTVNGGTRFN
-855 KPWYSVK
+855 KPWYSVV
-862 NENANDDITWNNSVG
+862 NTNTNTDATWNNSVG
-877 GSINWTIGYTG
+877 GSVNWTIGYTG
-888 LTFTTDANYNWYN
+888 LQFTTDANYNWYN
-901 GYKTDQ
+901 GYKTEQ
-907 PSRLIWNAGLQMPII
+907 PSRLIWNAGLSMPII
-922 YNSATIALNA
+922 YNSATISLNA
-932 YDMLGQRQN
+932 YDILGQRKN
-941 LSRNET
+941 LSTSNT
-947 GNYLSES
+947 GTPLSES

-987 RGGFGGGRGGRGG
+987 RGRGG
-1000 MGGGMM
+1000 MGGRGMMGGGPMM

-1013 GGFRGG
+1013 GRPF
-1019 F
+1019 

>member
-1 MGELCFFMST
+1 M
-11 RRILL
+11 
-16 LLVSLFA
+16 LVSLFA

-29 QNVNVTVKLTDASN
+29 QNVNVTVKLEDATN
-43 DEPIGF
+43 GEPVGF
-49 ATVSLTPE
+49 ATVSLVPE
-57 KGSAKYSLTDN
+57 KGSAKYALSDH
-68 NGKGTIEK
+68 NGKAVIEK
-76 VKVGKYTFKAEIMG
+76 VKSGKYTLKAEIMG
-90 YKSYEKAVEIT
+90 YKAVEKAVEVGR
-101 KEATDLGVVK
+101 EALDLGVIK
-111 MELDQR
+111 MDLDQE
-117 VLDAASVTATGN
+117 VLDAASVSATGN

-186 TFFLDDPQLASQNLP
+186 TFFLDDPSIASQNLP

-234 SVQKSMMNGIF
+234 TVQKSMMNGIF

-251 VGHDIPSKTNDMNDW
+251 LGHDIPSKENDMNDW
-266 RYTGNG
+266 RFNGNG
-272 MVGRFTDS
+272 MIGRFSDS
-280 NQLSIIANGNN
+280 NQISVIGNGNN

-305 MGQMMGGGGGMGGFG
+305 MGQMMGGGRGMGGGMGGMG
-320 GGMGGFGGGIT
+320 GGFGGGIT

-345 DNRMELSGNYM
+345 DDKMEFSGNYM
-356 YSGSNT
+356 YSGSIT
-362 QSMQES
+362 KSEQDS
-368 YQENYFDG
+368 YTENYYDG
-376 YTQIEETENTSYQRN
+376 WTQIQETENTSNQRN
-391 NGHRVGVRLDH
+391 NGHRVGLRIDH
-402 KFSDNTSIL
+402 KVSDNTSIL

-418 SQGGYNQ
+418 SQGAYNQ
-425 SQVFDTWRQNNG
+425 TQIFDTWRQNKG
-437 AEAVKASDGF
+437 AEAMKATDGF
-447 STNYGLNSNWSANGF
+447 SSNYGLNSNWQANGF
-462 LLFRQRLGMPGR
+462 LLFRQRLGIPGR
-474 TLSLNLSWTLSN
+474 TLSVNLNWTLSN

-499 IIGLHPGL
+499 LAGGEIAKVA
-507 SLVNQR
+507 LVNQR
-513 VDQGSRTQNAGA
+513 VDQASKTQNASA
-525 RLVYTEPLGGGF
+525 RAVYTEPLGGGF

-544 YNFSQSNSNK
+544 YSYNQSNSNK
-554 DVYNSLYNAM
+554 DVFNSVLNGM
-564 DTYDYDIAAR
+564 GTYDYDIVAH
-574 TMEYLGDGEYD
+574 TMKYISDGAKD
-585 EAYSNKIL
+585 EAYSNTIL

-615 LGITAN
+615 LGISAN
-621 PQNQHNETNGKI
+621 PQHQHNETNGEI

-676 PDNSNPLSMTLGNP
+676 PDNSNPLSVSLGNP
-690 YLQPYFNHNGRIEL
+690 NLKPYFNHNGRVEL

-731 AWSENNVRY
+731 AWNEGNVKY
-740 SFPVNG
+740 SYPVNG
-746 KNTWN
+746 KNTYN
-751 GGARIMINAPIA
+751 GSARIMVNAPIA
-763 KSNFSISNNSNINYS
+763 KSNFSISNTSNISYS
-778 MSSSYVGSTTLNTD
+778 MSTSYVGSSSLNTD
-792 RFWKDEDKSDFDY
+792 RFWKDPETRTDFLY
-805 EAFHDAYPDLNSTPD
+805 EKFYEAYPDLTNTPD
-820 FIVNSTKTL
+820 FIVNTTKTL

-835 NLNYRSD
+835 NVAYRSD
-842 NFEVRLNGGTRFS
+842 DLELRVNGGTRFN
-855 KPWYSVK
+855 KPWYSVQTTGST
-862 NENANDDITWNNSVG
+862 ENVTWNNSVG
-877 GSINWTIGYTG
+877 GSINWTVGYTG
-888 LTFTTDANYNWYN
+888 LQFTTDANYNWYN
-901 GYKTDQ
+901 GYKTEQ
-907 PSRLIWNAGLQMPII
+907 PSRLIWNAGLSFPII
-922 YNSATIALNA
+922 YNQATISLNA
-932 YDMLGQRQN
+932 YDILGQRKN
-941 LSRNET
+941 LSTSQTENL
-947 GNYLSES
+947 YSES

-961 YVILSFT
+961 YVMLSFT

-982 GFGGG
+982 GFMGGG
-987 RGGFGGGRGGRGG
+987 RGRGG

-1006 GGGMMGG
+1006 GGG
-1013 GGFRGG
+1013 RGG
-1019 F
+1019 FGGGMPPMM

>member
-1 MGELCFFMST
+1 MST

-16 LLVSLFA
+16 ILVSLFA

-29 QNVNVTVKLTDASN
+29 QNVNVTVKLEDASN
-43 DEPIGF
+43 GEPVGF

-57 KGSAKYSLTDN
+57 KGNAKYALSDH
-68 NGKGTIEK
+68 NGKAVVEK
-76 VKVGKYTFKAEIMG
+76 VKAGKYTLKAEIMG
-90 YKSYEKAVEIT
+90 YKSYEKAVEVGRD
-101 KEATDLGVVK
+101 AMDLGVIK
-111 MELDQR
+111 MELDQE
-117 VLDAASVTATGN
+117 VLDAASVSATGN

-162 IEVDDSGTITAN
+162 IEVDDSGNITAN

-234 SVQKSMMNGIF
+234 SVQKSMMNGVF
-245 GNITGG
+245 GNVTGG
-251 VGHDIPSKTNDMNDW
+251 VGHDIPSKNNDMNDW

-280 NQLSIIANGNN
+280 SQLSVIANGNN

-305 MGQMMGGGGGMGGFG
+305 MGQMMGGGRGMMGGGGGFG
-320 GGMGGFGGGIT
+320 GGGIT

-345 DNRMELSGNYM
+345 DDRMQFSGNYM

-362 QSMQES
+362 ESMSETYKETYLPDDSTQI
-368 YQENYFDG
+368 QEN
-376 YTQIEETENTSYQRN
+376 ENTSFQRN

-418 SQGGYNQ
+418 SQGAYNQ
-425 SQVFDTWRQNNG
+425 SQVFDTWNNAMTDANRINNG
-437 AEAVKASDGF
+437 F
-447 STNYGLNSNWSANGF
+447 SSNYGVNSNWSANGF

-474 TLSLNLSWTLSN
+474 TLSVNMNWTLSN
-486 NHSDGYNQSVTNT
+486 NHSDGYNQSVTEAY
-499 IIGLHPGL
+499 GDDVPEWQRLQ
-507 SLVNQR
+507 LVNQR
-513 VDQGSRTQNAGA
+513 VDQKSKNQNAGA

-544 YNFSQSNSNK
+544 YNYSQSTTNK
-554 DVYNSLYNAM
+554 DVYNSVYNSM
-564 DTYDYDIAAR
+564 GSYDYDIAAR
-574 TMEYLGDGEYD
+574 TIEYIRDGEKD
-585 EAYSNKIL
+585 EDYSNEIL

-615 LGITAN
+615 LGVSAN
-621 PQNQHNETNGKI
+621 PQKQHNETNGKE
-633 YDNKVLNWAPRAM
+633 YDNDVLNWAPRAM
-646 LFYDFNDN
+646 LFYDFNEN

-676 PDNSNPLSMTLGNP
+676 LDNSNPISQSLGNP
-690 YLQPYFNHNGRIEL
+690 YLKPYFNHNGRIEL
-704 EYSNRATF
+704 EYSNRQTF

-719 QGGMNQNPIVNA
+719 QGGLNKNPIVNA
-731 AWSENNVRY
+731 SWYGADGKQY

-746 KNTWN
+746 LDTYN
-751 GGARIMINAPIA
+751 GSARIMVNAPIA
-763 KSNFSISNNSNINYS
+763 KSNFSISNNANINYS
-778 MSSSYVGSTTLNTD
+778 KSGSYVGQTRLDMD
-792 RFWKDEDKSDFDY
+792 RFWNEAKTEFDY
-805 EAFHDAYPDLNSTPD
+805 EKFHNAYPDLENTSD
-820 FIVNSTKTL
+820 FVSNITQTL

-842 NFEVRLNGGTRFS
+842 NFEVRVNGGTRFS

-862 NENANDDITWNNSVG
+862 NENTNDNITWNNSVG

-901 GYKTDQ
+901 GYKTEQ

-922 YNSATIALNA
+922 YNQATISLNA

-941 LSRNET
+941 LNR
-947 GNYLSES
+947 SES
-954 RSLSIGR
+954 ENYISETRSLSIGR

-982 GFGGG
+982 GFGGRGMGGG
-987 RGGFGGGRGGRGG
+987 RGGFGGGRGGF
-1000 MGGGMM
+1000 GGGM

>member
-1 MGELCFFMST
+1 M

-16 LLVSLFA
+16 VLVSLFA
-23 SVAMMA
+23 AVAMSA
-29 QNVNVTVKLTDASN
+29 QNHNVTVKLEDASTG
-43 DEPIGF
+43 DAVGF
-49 ATVSLTPE
+49 ATVSLTPA
-57 KGSAKYSLTDN
+57 KGNPKYALTDN
-68 NGKGTIEK
+68 EGKGTIEK
-76 VKVGKYTFKAEIMG
+76 VKDGTYTFKAEIMG
-90 YKSYEKAVEIT
+90 YKTYSKEVEI
-101 KEATDLGVVK
+101 KGAMDLGTIK
-111 MELDQR
+111 LELDQQ
-117 VLDAASVTATGN
+117 VLDAASVSATGN

-162 IEVDDSGTITAN
+162 IEVDDSGNITAN

-234 SVQKSMMNGIF
+234 TVQKSMMNGVF

-251 VGHDIPSKTNDMNDW
+251 VGHDIPSKENDMNDW

-272 MVGRFTDS
+272 MVGRFTNDT
-280 NQLSIIANGNN
+280 QLSVIANGNN

-305 MGQMMGGGGGMGGFG
+305 MGQMMGGGRGMGGMGGGAMG
-320 GGMGGFGGGIT
+320 GGMGGMGGGIT

-345 DNRMELSGNYM
+345 DGNMELSGNYM
-356 YSGSNT
+356 YNGSIT
-362 QSMQES
+362 ES
-368 YQENYFDG
+368 LNETYQENYYDG
-376 YTQIEETENTSYQRN
+376 WTQIQETVNTSNQRN

-418 SQGGYNQ
+418 SQGAYNQ
-425 SQVFDTWRQNNG
+425 TQVFDTWKDQHNDAN
-437 AEAVKASDGF
+437 KASDGF
-447 STNYGLNSNWSANGF
+447 SANYGLNNNWTANGF

-474 TLSLNLSWTLSN
+474 TLSVNLSWTLSN
-486 NHSDGYNQSVTNT
+486 NHSDGYNQSLTNT
-499 IIGLHPGL
+499 LNGFNPGATV
-507 SLVNQR
+507 VNQR
-513 VDQGSRTQNAGA
+513 VDQASRTQNAGA

-544 YNFSQSNSNK
+544 YNYSQSNSNK
-554 DVYNSLYNAM
+554 DVYNSK
-564 DTYDYDIAAR
+564 DGDFKIDEEKH
-574 TMEYLGDGEYD
+574 TMEYLGDGSYD
-585 EAYSNKIL
+585 DAYSNKIL

-608 EGDVRAQ
+608 EGSVRAQ

-621 PQNQHNETNGKI
+621 PQHQHNETTGHEPTDI
-633 YDNKVLNWAPRAM
+633 KVLNWAPRAM

-676 PDNSNPLSMTLGNP
+676 LDNSNPLSMTLGNP
-690 YLQPYFNHNGRIEL
+690 YLSPYFNHNGRIEL
-704 EYSNRATF
+704 EYSNRQTF

-731 AWSENNVRY
+731 AWNENGRQY
-740 SFPVNG
+740 TFPVNG
-746 KNTWN
+746 KNTYN
-751 GGARIMINAPIA
+751 GGVRIMINAPIA

-778 MSSSYVGSTTLNTD
+778 SSTSYVGASSLSTAD
-792 RFWKDEDKSDFDY
+792 FWNEDMSSFDY
-805 EAFHDAYPDLNSTPD
+805 EKFHNAHSDLNNDKD
-820 FIVNSTKTL
+820 FLVNATQTL

-842 NFEVRLNGGTRFS
+842 YFEVRLNGGTRFN
-855 KPWYSVK
+855 KPWYSIK
-862 NENANDDITWNNSVG
+862 SDTQTENVTWNNSVG

-901 GYKTDQ
+901 GYKTEQ

-922 YNSATIALNA
+922 YNQATIALNA
-932 YDMLGQRQN
+932 YDILGQRKN
-941 LSRNET
+941 LSTTQNE
-947 GNYLSES
+947 NLYSES

-961 YVILSFT
+961 YIIVSFT

-982 GFGGG
+982 GMGGMM
-987 RGGFGGGRGGRGG
+987 GGGRGGRGGGRG

-1013 GGFRGG
+1013 GMPPMM
-1019 F
+1019 

>member
-1 MGELCFFMST
+1 MST
-11 RRILL
+11 KRILL
-16 LLVSLFA
+16 ILVTLFV

-29 QNVNVTVKLTDASN
+29 QNVNVTVKLEDASN
-43 DEPIGF
+43 GEPVGF

-57 KGSAKYSLTDN
+57 KGNAKYALSDHD
-68 NGKGTIEK
+68 GKAVIEK
-76 VKVGKYTFKAEIMG
+76 VRAGKYTLKAEIMG
-90 YKSYEKAVEIT
+90 YKPYQKAVEVGR
-101 KEATDLGVVK
+101 EALDLGVVK
-111 MELDQR
+111 MDVDQE
-117 VLDAASVTATGN
+117 VLDAASVSATGN

-174 GETITKITIDGK
+174 GETINKITIDGK
-186 TFFLDDPQLASQNLP
+186 TFFLDDPQMAAQNLP

-245 GNITGG
+245 GNITAGA
-251 VGHDIPSKTNDMNDW
+251 GHDIPSANNDMNEF
-266 RYTGNG
+266 RYNGNG
-272 MVGRFTDS
+272 MIGRFTNDS
-280 NQLSIIANGNN
+280 QLSIIANGNN

-305 MGQMMGGGGGMGGFG
+305 MGQMMGGGRGMGGMGG
-320 GGMGGFGGGIT
+320 GMGGGFGGGIT

-345 DNRMELSGNYM
+345 DDRMELSGNYM
-356 YSGSNT
+356 YSGSIT
-362 QSMQES
+362 ESATDS
-368 YQENYFDG
+368 YQEYYYGDRTEIQQN
-376 YTQIEETENTSYQRN
+376 ENTSNQRN

-418 SQGGYNQ
+418 SQGAYNQ
-425 SQVFDTWRQNNG
+425 TQVFDTWNNVMND
-437 AEAVKASDGF
+437 ANKAKDGF
-447 STNYGLNSNWSANGF
+447 STNYGLNSNWQANGF
-462 LLFRQRLGMPGR
+462 MLLRQRLGIPGR
-474 TLSLNLSWTLSN
+474 TLSLNLNWTLSN

-499 IIGLHPGL
+499 IQGENPGVA
-507 SLVNQR
+507 LVNQR
-513 VDQGSRTQNAGA
+513 VDQGSRTQNGSA

-544 YNFSQSNSNK
+544 YSYNQSNSNK
-554 DVYNSLYNAM
+554 DVYNSLYNSF

-574 TMEYLGDGEYD
+574 TMKYLGDGEYD
-585 EAYSNKIL
+585 KAYSNKIL

-615 LGITAN
+615 LGLTAN
-621 PQNQHNETNGKI
+621 PQSQHNETNGKT
-633 YDNKVLNWAPRAM
+633 YENKVLNWSPRAM

-676 PDNSNPLSMTLGNP
+676 LDNTDPTSMTLGNP
-690 YLQPYFNHNGRIEL
+690 YLKPYFNHNGRIEL

-731 AWSENNVRY
+731 TWSENFVRY

-746 KNTWN
+746 KNTYN
-751 GGARIMINAPIA
+751 GSARIMINAPIA

-778 MSSSYVGSTTLNTD
+778 ASTSYVGANTLNTEA
-792 RFWKDEDKSDFDY
+792 FWNAAKDDFNY
-805 EAFHDAYPDLNSTPD
+805 EAFHEAHPDLNNDKD
-820 FIVNSTKTL
+820 FIVNATQTL

-835 NLNYRSD
+835 NFNYRSD
-842 NFEVRLNGGTRFS
+842 YLEVRVNGGTRFN

-862 NENANDDITWNNSVG
+862 NAGNTEDITWNNSVG

-901 GYKTDQ
+901 GYKTEQ
-907 PSRLIWNAGLQMPII
+907 PSRLIWNAGLSMPII
-922 YNSATIALNA
+922 YNQATISLNA
-932 YDMLGQRQN
+932 YDILGQRKN
-941 LSRNET
+941 LSTSQNE
-947 GNYLSES
+947 NSYSES

-987 RGGFGGGRGGRGG
+987 FGGGRGRGG

-1006 GGGMMGG
+1006 GGG
-1013 GGFRGG
+1013 RGG
-1019 F
+1019 FGGGMPPMM

>member
-1 MGELCFFMST
+1 M
-11 RRILL
+11 
-16 LLVSLFA
+16 VSLFA
-23 SVAMMA
+23 SLAMMA
-29 QNVNVTVKLTDASN
+29 QNVNVTVKLEDATN
-43 DEPIGF
+43 GEPVGF
-49 ATVSLTPE
+49 ATVSLAPE

-101 KEATDLGVVK
+101 KDATDLGTIK

-186 TFFLDDPQLASQNLP
+186 TFFLDDPSIASQNLP

-251 VGHDIPSKTNDMNDW
+251 VGHDIPSKENDMNDW

-280 NQLSIIANGNN
+280 SQLSIIANGNN

-305 MGQMMGGGGGMGGFG
+305 MGQMMGGGRGGFG
-320 GGMGGFGGGIT
+320 GGMGGGFGGGGIT

-345 DNRMELSGNYM
+345 DDRMEFSGNYM

-362 QSMQES
+362 ESMQDTYKET
-368 YQENYFDG
+368 YLPDG
-376 YTQIEETENTSYQRN
+376 TTQIQNTENTSFQRN

-425 SQVFDTWRQNNG
+425 TQVFDTWRKDKG
-437 AEAVKASDGF
+437 ASEAVKATDGF
-447 STNYGLNSNWSANGF
+447 STNYGLNSNWQANGF
-462 LLFRQRLGMPGR
+462 LLFRQRLGIPGR
-474 TLSLNLSWTLSN
+474 TLSVNLNWTLSN

-499 IIGLHPGL
+499 ITGYNPGVA
-507 SLVNQR
+507 LVNQR
-513 VDQGSRTQNAGA
+513 VDQASKTQNASA
-525 RLVYTEPLGGGF
+525 RAVYTEPLGGGF

-544 YNFSQSNSNK
+544 YSYNQSNSNK
-554 DVYNSLYNAM
+554 DVYNSLLNSFG
-564 DTYDYDIAAR
+564 TYDYDIAAR
-574 TMEYLGDGEYD
+574 TMQYLGDGGRD
-585 EAYSNKIL
+585 DAYSNTIL

-621 PQNQHNETNGKI
+621 PQNQHNETNGKV
-633 YDNKVLNWAPRAM
+633 YDNKTMNWAPRAM

-666 QPSTSQLMPV
+666 QPSTNQLMPV
-676 PDNSNPLSMTLGNP
+676 LDNSDPTSMTLGNP

-731 AWSENNVRY
+731 TWNENNRRY

-746 KNTWN
+746 KNTYN

-778 MSSSYVGSTTLNTD
+778 MSTSYVGASTLSTD
-792 RFWKDEDKSDFDY
+792 AFWNDTRDDFDY
-805 EAFHDAYPDLNSTPD
+805 EKFHTAHPDLNNDKD
-820 FIVNSTKTL
+820 FIVNETKTL

-842 NFEVRLNGGTRFS
+842 DLEVRINGGTRFN
-855 KPWYSVK
+855 KPWYSVQT
-862 NENANDDITWNNSVG
+862 NASTENVTWNNSVG
-877 GSINWTIGYTG
+877 GSINWTVGYTG
-888 LTFTTDANYNWYN
+888 LQFTTDANYNWYN
-901 GYKTDQ
+901 GYKTEQ
-907 PSRLIWNAGLQMPII
+907 PSRLIWNAGFSFPII
-922 YNSATIALNA
+922 YNSATISLNA
-932 YDMLGQRQN
+932 YDILGQRKN
-941 LSRNET
+941 LSTQQTENL
-947 GNYLSES
+947 YSES

-982 GFGGG
+982 GFGG
-987 RGGFGGGRGGRGG
+987 FGGGRGGRGG
-1000 MGGGMM
+1000 GMGGGRGGFGGGMPM
-1006 GGGMMGG
+1006 GGGFGG
-1013 GGFRGG
+1013 GRPF
-1019 F
+1019 

>member
-1 MGELCFFMST
+1 MGQKVFFMST

-16 LLVSLFA
+16 SLVTLFA

-29 QNVNVTVKLTDASN
+29 QNVNVTVKLEDASN
-43 DEPIGF
+43 GEPVGF
-49 ATVSLTPE
+49 ATVSLTPA

-68 NGKGTIEK
+68 DGKGTIEK
-76 VKVGKYTFKAEIMG
+76 VKAGSYTFKAEIMG
-90 YKSYEKAVEIT
+90 YKTYEKTVEID
-101 KEATDLGVVK
+101 KEHIDLGTIK
-111 MELDQR
+111 MELDQK
-117 VLDAASVTATGN
+117 VLDAAQVTATGN

-174 GETITKITIDGK
+174 GETISKITIDGK

-234 SVQKSMMNGIF
+234 SVQKSMMNGLF

-251 VGHDIPSKTNDMNDW
+251 VGHDIPSENNDMNEF
-266 RYTGNG
+266 RFNGNG
-272 MVGRFTDS
+272 MVGRFTNDS
-280 NQLSIIANGNN
+280 QLSIIANGNN

-305 MGQMMGGGGGMGGFG
+305 MGQMMGGGRGGFG
-320 GGMGGFGGGIT
+320 GGMGGFGGGGIT

-345 DNRMELSGNYM
+345 DDKMELSGNYM
-356 YSGSNT
+356 YSGSIT
-362 QSMQES
+362 ES
-368 YQENYFDG
+368 LQDSYTENYYEDF
-376 YTQIEETENTSYQRN
+376 TQIQKTENASNQRN

-411 FQPQFNY
+411 FQPQFNF
-418 SQGGYNQ
+418 SQGAYNQ
-425 SQVFDTWRQNNG
+425 SQIFDTWNDAM
-437 AEAVKASDGF
+437 AEANKVNDGF
-447 STNYGLNSNWSANGF
+447 STNYGVNSNWQANGF
-462 LLFRQRLGMPGR
+462 MLLRQRLGIPGR

-486 NHSDGYNQSVTNT
+486 NHSDGYNQSVTQT
-499 IIGLHPGL
+499 YDGLDPK
-507 SLVNQR
+507 LVNQR
-513 VDQGSRTQNAGA
+513 VDQASRTQNGGA

-544 YNFSQSNSNK
+544 YNFNQSNTNK
-554 DVYNSLYNAM
+554 DVYNSILNGFG
-564 DTYDYDIAAR
+564 TYDYDVAAR
-574 TMEYLGDGEYD
+574 TMEYLGDGARD
-585 EAYSNKIL
+585 DAYSNTIL

-615 LGITAN
+615 LGVSAN
-621 PQNQHNETNGKI
+621 PQDQHNETNGKI

-654 ANIRINYNGRSG
+654 ANIRLNYNGRSG

-676 PDNSNPLSMTLGNP
+676 LDNSNPMSMSLGNP
-690 YLQPYFNHNGRIEL
+690 YLKPYFSHNGRMEL
-704 EYSNRATF
+704 EYSNRQTF

-719 QGGMNQNPIVNA
+719 QGGLNKNPIVNA
-731 AWSENNVRY
+731 SWVDVSGRTY

-746 KNTWN
+746 VDTYN
-751 GGARIMINAPIA
+751 GSARIMVNAPIA

-778 MSSSYVGSTTLNTD
+778 KSGSYVGASKLNTAEYWNAD
-792 RFWKDEDKSDFDY
+792 MSDFNY
-805 EAFHDAYPDLNSTPD
+805 EKFHSDYPDLNESDD
-820 FIVNSTKTL
+820 FISNITQTL
-829 SVMERL
+829 SVTERL
-835 NLNYRSD
+835 RLNYRSD
-842 NFEVRLNGGTRFS
+842 DLEVTVNGGTRFN

-862 NENANDDITWNNSVG
+862 NSGNTEDITWNNSVG

-888 LTFTTDANYNWYN
+888 LQFTTDANYNWYN
-901 GYKTDQ
+901 GYKTEQ
-907 PSRLIWNAGLQMPII
+907 PSRLIWNAGLSMPII
-922 YNSATIALNA
+922 YNQATISLNG
-932 YDMLGQRQN
+932 YDLLGQRRN
-941 LSRNET
+941 LST
-947 GNYLSES
+947 TQSGNTYSES

-961 YVILSFT
+961 YVMLSFT

-982 GFGGG
+982 GFGG
-987 RGGFGGGRGGRGG
+987 FGGGRGGRGG
-1000 MGGGMM
+1000 GMPPMGGGMPP
-1006 GGGMMGG
+1006 MMM
-1013 GGFRGG
+1013 
-1019 F
+1019 

>member
-1 MGELCFFMST
+1 MARETGELCFFMST

-29 QNVNVTVKLTDASN
+29 QNVNVTVKLQDAASG
-43 DEPIGF
+43 EPVGF

-57 KGSAKYSLTDN
+57 KGNAKYSLSDHD
-68 NGKGTIEK
+68 GKAVIEK
-76 VKVGKYTFKAEIMG
+76 VRAGKYTLKAEIMG
-90 YKSYEKAVEIT
+90 YKPVQQAVEVGR
-101 KEATDLGVVK
+101 EALDLGVIK
-111 MELDQR
+111 MDVDQE
-117 VLDAASVTATGN
+117 VLDAASVSATGN

-162 IEVDDSGTITAN
+162 IEVDDNGSITAN

-234 SVQKSMMNGIF
+234 TVQKSMMNGVF

-251 VGHDIPSKTNDMNDW
+251 AGHDIPSEQNNLNEF
-266 RYTGNG
+266 RFNGNG
-272 MVGRFTDS
+272 MVGRFTTDS
-280 NQLSIIANGNN
+280 QLSVIANGNN

-305 MGQMMGGGGGMGGFG
+305 MGQMMGGGRGMGGMGGGFG
-320 GGMGGFGGGIT
+320 GGGIT
-331 TSWMGGVNAAADLL
+331 TSWMGGVNGAYDLL
-345 DNRMELSGNYM
+345 DNKMELSSNYM

-362 QSMQES
+362 RSES
-368 YQENYFDG
+368 ETHKETFITDSS
-376 YTQIEETENTSYQRN
+376 TQIQDTEDTNLTYN
-391 NGHRVGVRLDH
+391 DGHRVGIRLDH

-418 SQGGYNQ
+418 SRGNYNQ
-425 SQVFDTWRQNNG
+425 SQIFDTWLDQQTDANKLN
-437 AEAVKASDGF
+437 EGF
-447 STNYGLNSNWSANGF
+447 STNYGLNSNWQANGF
-462 LLFRQRLGMPGR
+462 LLFRQRLGLPGR
-474 TLSLNLSWTLSN
+474 TLSVNMNWTLSN
-486 NHSDGYNQSVTNT
+486 NHSDGYNQSYTKTFN
-499 IIGLHPGL
+499 GMDPKW
-507 SLVNQR
+507 VNQR
-513 VDQGSRTQNAGA
+513 VDQGSKTQNAGA

-537 YVEGSYQ
+537 YMEGSYQ
-544 YNFSQSNSNK
+544 YNYSLSTTTKNVFNSNPE
-554 DVYNSLYNAM
+554 YG
-564 DTYDYDIAAR
+564 YDIEAR
-574 TMEYLGDGEYD
+574 KINYNPTNETLDA
-585 EAYSNKIL
+585 AYSNDIL

-615 LGITAN
+615 LGASAN
-621 PQNQHNETNGKI
+621 PQRQYNETNGKV
-633 YDNKVLNWAPRAM
+633 YDSGTIWNWSPRAM

-654 ANIRINYNGRSG
+654 ANIRLNYNGRSG

-676 PDNSNPLSMTLGNP
+676 LDNSNPLSQSLGNP
-690 YLQPYFNHNGRIEL
+690 YLKPYFNHNGRMEL
-704 EYSNRATF
+704 EYSNRETF

-719 QGGMNQNPIVNA
+719 QGGLNQNPIVNA
-731 AWSENNVRY
+731 LWYDQDGRQY

-746 KNTWN
+746 KSTYN
-751 GGARIMINAPIA
+751 GSARIMINAPIA
-763 KSNFSISNNSNINYS
+763 KSNFSISNTSNISYSNTNSYQGNGRLDMSDYWNDEMTEFNYELFHS
-778 MSSSYVGSTTLNTD
+778 KHEDMDKTSDFIANTTQTLN
-792 RFWKDEDKSDFDY
+792 
-805 EAFHDAYPDLNSTPD
+805 
-820 FIVNSTKTL
+820 
-829 SVMERL
+829 VMERL
-835 NLNYRSD
+835 RLNYRSD
-842 NFEVRLNGGTRFS
+842 DLEVTVNGGTRAN
-855 KPWYSVK
+855 KPWYSIK
-862 NENANDDITWNNSVG
+862 SEDKPEDIKWNNSVG
-877 GSINWTIGYTG
+877 ASVNWTIGYTG
-888 LTFTTDANYNWYN
+888 LQFTTDANYNWYVN
-901 GYKTDQ
+901 YKNQ
-907 PSRLIWNAGLQMPII
+907 PSRLIWNAGLSMPII
-922 YNSATIALNA
+922 YNSATISLNA
-932 YDMLGQRQN
+932 YDILGQRRM
-941 LSRNET
+941 LST
-947 GNYLSES
+947 SES
-954 RSLSIGR
+954 ENYRSETTSRSIGR

-987 RGGFGGGRGGRGG
+987 RGGFGGGRG
-1000 MGGGMM
+1000 M

-1013 GGFRGG
+1013 GGFRP

>member
-1 MGELCFFMST
+1 M
-11 RRILL
+11 
-16 LLVSLFA
+16 LVSLFA

-29 QNVNVTVKLTDASN
+29 QNVNVTVKLQDATSG
-43 DEPIGF
+43 EPVGF

-57 KGSAKYSLTDN
+57 KGNAKYSLSDHD
-68 NGKGTIEK
+68 GKAVIEK
-76 VKVGKYTFKAEIMG
+76 VRSGKYTLKAEIMG
-90 YKSYEKAVEIT
+90 YKPYEQAVEVGR
-101 KEATDLGVVK
+101 EALDLGVIK
-111 MELDQR
+111 MDLDQE
-117 VLDAASVTATGN
+117 VLDAASVSATGN

-162 IEVDDSGTITAN
+162 IEVDDNGSITAN

-186 TFFLDDPQLASQNLP
+186 TFFLDDPSIASQNLP

-234 SVQKSMMNGIF
+234 SVQKSMMNGVF
-245 GNITGG
+245 GNVTGG
-251 VGHDIPSKTNDMNDW
+251 VGHDIPSKENDMNDW
-266 RYTGNG
+266 RFNGNG
-272 MVGRFTDS
+272 MIGRFTDS
-280 NQLSIIANGNN
+280 NQISIIGNGNN

-305 MGQMMGGGGGMGGFG
+305 MGQMMGGGRGMGGFGGGMG

-345 DNRMELSGNYM
+345 DDKMEFSGNYM

-362 QSMQES
+362 ESMTDS
-368 YQENYFDG
+368 YQLNYYTDW
-376 YTQIEETENTSYQRN
+376 TQIQETQNTSYQRN

-425 SQVFDTWRQNNG
+425 TQVFDTWRD
-437 AEAVKASDGF
+437 VKNDANKATEGF

-462 LLFRQRLGMPGR
+462 LLFRQRLGIPGR
-474 TLSLNLSWTLSN
+474 TLSVNLNWTLSN

-499 IIGLHPGL
+499 LSGFNPGTAV
-507 SLVNQR
+507 VNQR

-544 YNFSQSNSNK
+544 YNYSQSNSNK
-554 DVYNSLYNAM
+554 DVYNSLFNSM
-564 DTYDYDIAAR
+564 GSYDYDIAAR
-574 TMEYLGDGEYD
+574 TMKYLGDGDYD
-585 EAYSNKIL
+585 DAFSNKIL

-633 YDNKVLNWAPRAM
+633 YDNK
-646 LFYDFNDN
+646 
-654 ANIRINYNGRSG
+654 IRINYNGRSG
-666 QPSTSQLMPV
+666 QPSTNQLMPV
-676 PDNSNPLSMTLGNP
+676 LDNSDPTSMTLGNP
-690 YLQPYFNHNGRIEL
+690 YLQPYFNHNGRVEL

-731 AWSENNVRY
+731 TWNENNRRY

-746 KNTWN
+746 KNTYN
-751 GGARIMINAPIA
+751 GGVRIMVNAPIA
-763 KSNFSISNNSNINYS
+763 KSNFSISNNANINYS
-778 MSSSYVGSTTLNTD
+778 MSTSYVGNTTLNTKE
-792 RFWKDEDKSDFDY
+792 FWNDTMDDFDY
-805 EAFHDAYPDLNSTPD
+805 EKFHTVHPDLNDDKD
-820 FIVNSTKTL
+820 FIVNSTQTL

-842 NFEVRLNGGTRFS
+842 NFEVRVNGGTRFN

-862 NENANDDITWNNSVG
+862 TTGNTENVTWNNSVG

-932 YDMLGQRQN
+932 YDMLGQRKN
-941 LSRNET
+941 LSTTQNE
-947 GNYLSES
+947 NLYSES

-987 RGGFGGGRGGRGG
+987 RGGWGGGRGGRHDVLAPATAS
-1000 MGGGMM
+1000 
-1006 GGGMMGG
+1006 
-1013 GGFRGG
+1013 FPA
-1019 F
+1019 